1 MSLHLYDTA
10 TRSLR
15 AFQPARSGT
24 VSIYECGATVQGAPH
39 LGHIRGAVNF
49 DVLRRWLEHDGT
61 DVLHVRNVTDIDDK
75 VLAKAA
81 AADRPWW
88 EWASTHE
95 REFLDAYETLGCLP
109 ASISPRATGHIT
121 QMIELMQR
129 LIDRGHAYAANGDV
143 YFAVASFPEYGA
155 LSGQKL
161 DEVVQGESAA
171 TGKRDPRDFT
181 LWKGAKPGE
190 PSWPTPWGPGRPGW
204 HLECSAM
211 STYYLGPEF
220 DIHGGGLDLVFP
232 HHENE
237 QAQSRA
243 AGDAF
248 SRYWMHWS
256 WVTMSGEKMSKSLG
270 NVMSIPA
277 MLTKARA
284 VELRYYLV
292 GPHYR
297 STIEYSDTALDEAVT
312 AYGRIENFVQRVVQQ
327 TGSVEPGVLCAD
339 FTAAMD
345 DDLSTPSALAAVHS
359 TVREG
364 NVALDNGDQDG
375 ARGAAGSVRA
385 MMDVLGLDPLSDRWS
400 RSSTADNSMQQALDV
415 LVGHLLEERQRAR
428 AERDFATADLLR
440 DRLSKAGV
448 TDNLGPELM
457 QWVLDRVTCRVGN
470 VRLSRTCQIISGQQP
485 PTRRIISRKSS
496 GLTTSQH
503 PQ

>member
-1 MSLHLYDTA
+1 MGQPDVRAYHLRVSLHLYDTA

-49 DVLRRWLEHDGT
+49 DVLRRWLEHDGN

-75 VLAKAA
+75 VLSKAA
-81 AADRPWW
+81 AAGRPWW

-95 REFLDAYETLGCLP
+95 REFLDAYDVLGCLP
-109 ASISPRATGHIT
+109 ASISPRATGHVT

-129 LIDRGHAYAANGDV
+129 LIDRGHAYAADGDV
-143 YFAVASFPEYGA
+143 YFAVASFPAYGA
-155 LSGQKL
+155 LSGQKT
-161 DEVVQGESAA
+161 DEVQQGEGPVLG
-171 TGKRDPRDFT
+171 GKRDPRDFT

-190 PSWPTPWGPGRPGW
+190 PSWPTPWGAGRPGW

-243 AGDAF
+243 AGDPF

-297 STIEYSDTALDEAVT
+297 STIEYSDAALDEAVS

-327 TGSVEPGVLCAD
+327 TGPVEPGVLCAD

-345 DDLSTPSALAAVHS
+345 DDLATSAALAAVHS

-364 NVALDNGDQDG
+364 NGALDSGDQAA

-385 MMDVLGLDPLSDRWS
+385 MMGVLGLDPLSDKWS
-400 RSSTADNSMQQALDV
+400 RSSQADDGMQQALDV
-415 LVGHLLEERQRAR
+415 LIGHLLEERQRAR

-440 DRLSKAGV
+440 DRLSKAGITV
-448 TDNLGPELM
+448 EDTPGGPKWSL
-457 QWVLDRVTCRVGN
+457 
-470 VRLSRTCQIISGQQP
+470 
-485 PTRRIISRKSS
+485 
-496 GLTTSQH
+496 
-503 PQ
+503 

>member
-1 MSLHLYDTA
+1 M
-10 TRSLR
+10 
-15 AFQPARSGT
+15 AR
-24 VSIYECGATVQGAPH
+24 
-39 LGHIRGAVNF
+39 
-49 DVLRRWLEHDGT
+49 
-61 DVLHVRNVTDIDDK
+61 K
-75 VLAKAA
+75 
-81 AADRPWW
+81 
-88 EWASTHE
+88 
-95 REFLDAYETLGCLP
+95 
-109 ASISPRATGHIT
+109 
-121 QMIELMQR
+121 
-129 LIDRGHAYAANGDV
+129 
-143 YFAVASFPEYGA
+143 
-155 LSGQKL
+155 
-161 DEVVQGESAA
+161 
-171 TGKRDPRDFT
+171 
-181 LWKGAKPGE
+181 
-190 PSWPTPWGPGRPGW
+190 
-204 HLECSAM
+204 
-211 STYYLGPEF
+211 YLGDRF
-220 DIHGGGLDLVFP
+220 DIHGGGVDLRFP

-297 STIEYSDTALDEAVT
+297 STIEYSDAALDEAVS

-327 TGSVEPGVLCAD
+327 TGGVEPGVLCAD
-339 FTAAMD
+339 FTTAMD
-345 DDLSTPSALAAVHS
+345 DDLATPAALAAVHS

-364 NVALDNGDQDG
+364 NVALDAGDQEA

-385 MMDVLGLDPLSDRWS
+385 MMAVLGMDPLSEQWS

-448 TDNLGPELM
+448 TVEDTPGGPKWSL
-457 QWVLDRVTCRVGN
+457 
-470 VRLSRTCQIISGQQP
+470 
-485 PTRRIISRKSS
+485 
-496 GLTTSQH
+496 
-503 PQ
+503 